1 MPLPISNT
9 NTKNYD
15 PFGITSRDGDKSG
28 RNTASASS
36 ESVTEARRK
45 MMDEYFKKNPMSS
58 KDRANLESDMAMLD
72 RYAEKNPPTPLAK
85 IRYERTSQDYKE
97 DEREMD
103 LDPEAFAELLGSK
116 GDWKQDL
123 KAGALDALYGA
134 AATGAGMMG
143 AIPSPIQ
150 DKIKSQRDILKYR
163 QELLRDY
170 LAEINDEGRSPG
182 TVISRGA
189 EASLNMIN
197 PAGKLKWTN
206 AAINAAWHA
215 LRGFADKDS
224 LVDAGIAG
232 ASNVAGEAAEDAL
245 TNAIGSRYPAVATF
259 IKKIPGVKK
268 LTGLPGNLIGGGVF
282 EPTLDWLADKVTGG
296 DEEAVARKVAAERE
310 RERIKKLRE
319 EMMERGERRRN
330 S

>member
-1 MPLPISNT
+1 MPWPTSNT

-28 RNTASASS
+28 RNTASASP

-58 KDRANLESDMAMLD
+58 KDRANLELDMAMLD
-72 RYAEKNPPTPLAK
+72 QYAEKNQPTPLAK
-85 IRYERTSQDYKE
+85 KRYEKTSQEYKE
-97 DEREMD
+97 AERETG
-103 LDPEAFAELLGSK
+103 LDPEYFAELLGSK

-182 TVISRGA
+182 TVISKA
-189 EASLNMIN
+189 AQASGDLIN
-197 PAGKLKWTN
+197 PAGKLKLLN
-206 AAINAAWHA
+206 AAYHA

-245 TNAIGSRYPAVATF
+245 VDAFGSRYPAVATF
-259 IKKIPGVKK
+259 IKKIPGAKK

-282 EPTLDWLADKVTGG
+282 EPALDWLADKVTGG

-310 RERIKKLRE
+310 QERIKKLRE